1 MLLAS
6 CRLGNRSSSA
16 LCCFGLALCSL
27 CMTMEMPAQQSTP
40 TLQDR
45 SQQASTLSI
54 TTREVLL
61 DVVVTDRSGNAVPGL
76 TASDFSVTEEGG
88 PQRLTHLEEH
98 HPMSAEDLARLKA
111 APALPPNTFTNFTP
125 VQNSNA
131 LTVILLDALD
141 TRLQAQMELRTQ
153 LIDALKHLQPGTP
166 VAIFQIDTEMRLI
179 QGFTS
184 DPQVLV
190 EAANSKRD
198 RPSLRRPA
206 PGTPDEYRYSQFG
219 ILRSG
224 FQLMGHYLSGFP
236 GRKNL
241 IWLTGAIPQSDYI
254 DPLGGSFGAA
264 FRDDVTILGDNP
276 EDLTDALTLSR
287 VAVYPID
294 ARGLMTPPQFEAGN
308 RRGPSPNANLN
319 FESAQASQQ
328 IQLDM
333 IAKATGGKAYYNSNA
348 LKKEIAGI
356 VNNGSNY
363 YTLAYATSN
372 TTWDGRFRHIKVTVD
387 RPGLRVQYRQGY
399 FAIDR
404 ALLEQRLLAAKQKEE
419 KAEAATN
426 SLAKEG
432 SATGDSTPENAVAVA
447 EHSWTGF
454 EAAMQLGAIAP
465 AEVVLTASLA
475 MGDKVVKLDRGA
487 RLPADNYLEADYK
500 EKPFRILVVQIH
512 ADAQALHLSRTPD
525 GARQGTVET
534 ITIVYDETGD
544 RVNSLTTSAVLNLS
558 DAQYRKL
565 LADGMRVR
573 QEIAV
578 PVKGNYFL
586 RVGVHDLESDR
597 IGALEIPVDQV
608 RAGVSGQGLL
618 QP

>member
-1 MLLAS
+1 MLVAS
-6 CRLGNRSSSA
+6 CRLGNISSSA

-27 CMTMEMPAQQSTP
+27 SLTMATPAQQSTP
-40 TLQDR
+40 TLQER
-45 SQQASTLSI
+45 SQQAPRLSI

-111 APALPPNTFTNFTP
+111 APALPPNTFTNFAP
-125 VQNSNA
+125 VQNTNA
-131 LTVILLDALD
+131 STVILLDALD
-141 TRLQAQMELRTQ
+141 TRLDAQMELRAQ

-166 VAIFQIDTEMRLI
+166 VAIFEIDMEMRLI

-184 DPQVLV
+184 DPRVLV

-198 RPSLRRPA
+198 RPSLLRAP
-206 PGTPDEYRYSQFG
+206 PGTPDEYRNSRFV

-224 FQLMGHYLSGFP
+224 FELMGRYLAGFP

-241 IWLTGAIPQSDYI
+241 IWLTGAIPQSGYI
-254 DPLGGSFGAA
+254 DPLGGSVGASL
-264 FRDDVTILGDNP
+264 RDDITILGDNP
-276 EDLTDALTLSR
+276 EDLTGSLTLSR

-294 ARGLMTPPQFEAGN
+294 ARGLMTPPQFEASN
-308 RRGPSPNANLN
+308 RQGPAPDANLH
-319 FESAQASQQ
+319 FAAEQASQN
-328 IQLDM
+328 IQLDT

-363 YTLAYATSN
+363 YTLAYATTN
-372 TTWDGRFRHIKVTVD
+372 KTWDDRFLHIKVTVD
-387 RPGLRVQYRQGY
+387 RPGLRVQHRQGY
-399 FAIDR
+399 YAVDH
-404 ALLEQRLLAAKQKEE
+404 AQLEQRLLAAKQKEE
-419 KAEAATN
+419 KAKAAA
-426 SLAKEG
+426 SPLANED
-432 SATGDSTPENAVAVA
+432 SATGDSKPEKAAARA
-447 EHSWTGF
+447 EHHSASF
-454 EAAMQLGAIAP
+454 EAAMQLGGIAP
-465 AEVVLTASLA
+465 TEVVLTASLA
-475 MGDKVVKLDRGA
+475 MGDKIVKLDKGA
-487 RLPADNYLEADYK
+487 PLPTDNYLEADFK
-500 EKPFRILVVQIH
+500 EKPFRTFIVQIQ
-512 ADAQALHLSRTPD
+512 ADAYALRLNRTPD

-534 ITIVYDETGD
+534 ISIVYDEIGD
-544 RVNSLTTSAVLNLS
+544 MVNSLTTSAVLNLS

-565 LADGMRVR
+565 LVDGLRVK

-586 RVGVHDLESDR
+586 RVGVHDLASDH